1 MRKLVIRTTA
11 CCVLSTCMIAGT
23 AMIGNAKN
31 AATVLPTGGIA
42 NVLGEYCTTDSELPS
57 AGITDTL
64 DKYALSKADA
74 DIVSSV
80 SKVSEEY
87 RNLVIAQIDPYV
99 TVRAEARDD
108 AEEVGKLYNNSAAT
122 VLGESGEFYQITS
135 GNVTGYIRKDC
146 VVAGEAAQAVG
157 QQIGE
162 RLATAALNSMNI
174 YASMDTSSQILYI
187 VSENE
192 TMQVLE
198 ELGDWVRVSYAGG
211 EGYVLTS
218 NVTLS
223 TKFAQA
229 ESKEEEAARIAAEQA
244 AAEAA
249 AEAARAAEEAARAAE
264 AAEAQAAAEAAE
276 EAARQAQE
284 AAEAAEAEAAEEAA
298 RQAQEA
304 AEAAAAAAAEAEEES
319 EYSSSNSSSSE
330 DRQTSSSS
338 DSSESSSDQS
348 EWTSSESSSSG
359 SASTGQQIADYALQF
374 VGNPYVWGG
383 TSLTNGADC
392 SGFVLSVFSDCGISV
407 AGRTAAAQAT
417 GGTRISASQLQPG
430 DLVFYAS
437 GGRISHVAI
446 YIGDG
451 QIVHA
456 ANSRKGI
463 IVSSVNYMTPYRYV
477 RY

>member
-211 EGYVLTS
+211 EGYVLAS

-298 RQAQEA
+298 
-304 AEAAAAAAAEAEEES
+304 EAEEES
-319 EYSSSNSSSSE
+319 ESSSSNSSSSE